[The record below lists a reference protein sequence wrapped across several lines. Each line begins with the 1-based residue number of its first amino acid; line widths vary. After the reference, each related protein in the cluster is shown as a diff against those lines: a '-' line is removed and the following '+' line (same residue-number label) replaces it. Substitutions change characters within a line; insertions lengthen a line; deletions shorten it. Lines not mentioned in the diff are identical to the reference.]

1 MRISLLI
8 LSAVIFICSCNQH
21 DGTGHK
27 PASITDS
34 VYGEKT
40 ACMLSQIA
48 YSKNIAKDLQ
58 QYMPDWQLVWDGAER
73 GGNHAF
79 LATNGEGY
87 ALGIRGSLLEFSWAA
102 FQNWVYQ
109 DLNVMSLKNWEFTN
123 DSSKAKIAQGSWDG
137 WQNLNNM
144 TDKTTGKTLLAVLEE
159 KTKDNTPILITG
171 HSLGGNLATAYASYL
186 WQYLKN
192 KKKENNN
199 INVITFAAPAAGN
212 AYFAKD
218 FNKKFPHSLRFEN
231 SNDMVPKFP
240 CTPKI
245 ESLGELYDSI
255 PSASTIMVG
264 YKNVTVSLSRVFF
277 LLNTAMNILE
287 FTTSNADYT
296 QPAGNGNLFTNPL
309 SGNNKSNDIVSWLAE
324 AGYQHGMAQYAA
336 YLNAPVVK

>member
-1 MRISLLI
+1 MRNILLI
-8 LSAVIFICSCNQH
+8 VSLVIFISSCNQH
-21 DGTGHK
+21 DGTDHN

-40 ACMLSQIA
+40 ACLLSQIA
-48 YSKNIAKDLQ
+48 YSKNVNKDLQ
-58 QYMPDWQLVWDGAER
+58 QYMPGWQLVWDGKER

-109 DLNVMSLKNWEFTN
+109 DLNVVSLRNWEFTN
-123 DSSKAKIAQGSWDG
+123 DSSKAKIAQGAWDG

-144 TDKTTGKTLLAVLEE
+144 TDKTTGKTLLTFLEE
-159 KTKDNTPILITG
+159 KVKDNTPLLITG
-171 HSLGGNLATAYASYL
+171 HSLGGNLATVYASYL

-212 AYFAKD
+212 VSFAKD
-218 FNKKFPHSLRFEN
+218 FNKKFPQSLRYEN
-231 SNDMVPKFP
+231 SNDIVPKFP
-240 CTPKI
+240 CTPKV

-264 YKNVTVSLSRVFF
+264 YKNMTVSLGRVFT
-277 LLNTAMNILE
+277 LLNTALSILE
-287 FTTSNADYT
+287 FTNGNAEYT
-296 QPAGNGNLFTNPL
+296 QPNGKGNLFASPL
-309 SGNNKSNDIVSWLAE
+309 SGKNKSNDINSWLAE

-336 YLNAPVVK
+336 LLGVPIVK